1 VIGIKIS
8 LPIVK
13 CLCHFFFLNIGFK
26 GLCLNIRTFLYIN
39 HSWLKLTACFFFLA
53 IVFTKQCWYCSQ
65 KFHIYALSFLYM
77 ASSHNYTKLNVHLIG
92 MCNKTL
98 PLSIKFNTDSYF
110 NHIWQYDWRCLCT
123 IGADSHHSLIDGDA
137 QQVPCHGGGAVWHNH
152 FIKFEVSWKL
162 ACGFFFLCA
171 CVWRIGQ
178 SFAQN
183 TWRNRDSLEE
193 LDIAESIVLKWIFR
207 K

>member
-8 LPIVK
+8 LSIVK
-13 CLCHFFFLNIGFK
+13 CFCHFFFFLNIGFK

-65 KFHIYALSFLYM
+65 KFHIYALSFLYT
-77 ASSHNYTKLNVHLIG
+77 ASSHNYTKLNVHLIV

-98 PLSIKFNTDSYF
+98 PSGIKFNTDSYF
-110 NHIWQYDWRCLCT
+110 NHIWQYDWRCSCT

-152 FIKFEVSWKL
+152 FINFEVSWKL
-162 ACGFFFLCA
+162 ACGFF
-171 CVWRIGQ
+171 CVHVYDELGRVLFRIPEGTGT
-178 SFAQN
+178 
-183 TWRNRDSLEE
+183 TWKN
-193 LDIAESIVLKWIFR
+193 
-207 K
+207 